1 MSNHPFRITP
11 RMINKE
17 ALRFLKQ
24 YASRAIT
31 LEVAMEEIQYILES
45 NFDEDEWMDITQYIL
60 IDPLCF
66 ADIEKEFLEKLG
78 EQESSNA
85 TTGSLSEAPCPSNP
99 GTRNLPAADRD
110 SESMPST
117 TSDPLLKDLSAWRL
131 VMDWA
136 QEKLNYPEFDDRI
149 REFGPRYVH
158 AEWQPLITALFA
170 LSDPSNEDPRSP
182 SSLVEQAMQSHGV
195 SFVTSTN
202 PLLRI
207 SARPGKAPRKRR
219 KTGISKFFD
228 LAAAEKDSDEDDK
241 EEEDFGETR
250 WRTSVPMNA
259 GLSGKHSFNQAID
272 GMMA

>member
-1 MSNHPFRITP
+1 
-11 RMINKE
+11 MINKE

-85 TTGSLSEAPCPSNP
+85 T
-99 GTRNLPAADRD
+99 
-110 SESMPST
+110 SMFLLFMLLKL
-117 TSDPLLKDLSAWRL
+117 TSDPPNLAGSL
-131 VMDWA
+131 
-136 QEKLNYPEFDDRI
+136 
-149 REFGPRYVH
+149 EFGPRYVH

-182 SSLVEQAMQSHGV
+182 SSLVKQAMQSHGV

-207 SARPGKAPRKRR
+207 SARPGKAPQKRR

-241 EEEDFGETR
+241 EEEDLAKPDGE
-250 WRTSVPMNA
+250 
-259 GLSGKHSFNQAID
+259 QASP
-272 GMMA
+272 